1 MSSARHSHHKFAKHG
16 MLVAGGVCLS
26 LILAACG
33 GGSGGS
39 ATNSDGNDAP
49 QITAAATNTATPA
62 PVVLDSV
69 TTCDVPNFQAE
80 MMALVNAARAKGAVC
95 GAVTRKP
102 SKPLAWNDLLGIASD
117 IHSHDMAA
125 NNFFDHNSPR
135 TGSLR
140 ERIRGTGFQYEEAG
154 ENLAGGQT
162 SVAKVV
168 NDWLQSPSH
177 CANMLNP
184 EFKVMGASCK
194 RNAASFYKNYWTL
207 EMALPLGEK
216 PETEIETENKD
227 TAKDDSDTKQ
237 DKSSKVSTNE

>member
-1 MSSARHSHHKFAKHG
+1 MSTVRSTRTFNANSG
-16 MLVAGGVCLS
+16 MSVLWSLGLA
-26 LILAACG
+26 LILTACG

-39 ATNSDGNDAP
+39 AINSDGNETP
-49 QITAAATNTATPA
+49 QITAAATNTANPEPA
-62 PVVLDSV
+62 AVALDS
-69 TTCDVPNFQAE
+69 TAICDIPNFQAE
-80 MMALVNAARAKGAVC
+80 MVALINAARAKGATC
-95 GAVTRKP
+95 GNVTRKP
-102 SKPLAWNDLLGIASD
+102 SKPLAWNDLLGIAAD
-117 IHSHDMAA
+117 IHSTDMAA

-184 EFKVMGASCK
+184 EFKLMGASCK
-194 RNAASFYKNYWTL
+194 RNAASYYKNYWTL
-207 EMALPLGEK
+207 EMALPLGESRD
-216 PETEIETENKD
+216 TEDESEDKED
-227 TAKDDSDTKQ
+227 AKEDGKEDLKND
-237 DKSSKVSTNE
+237 

>member
-1 MSSARHSHHKFAKHG
+1 MPA
-16 MLVAGGVCLS
+16 LLCLTLS

-39 ATNSDGNDAP
+39 AINSDGNDAP

-69 TTCDVPNFQAE
+69 TTCDVPNFQAD
-80 MMALVNAARAKGAVC
+80 MIALVNAARAKGAVC

-117 IHSHDMAA
+117 IHSHDMAV

-207 EMALPLGEK
+207 EMALPLGEAR
-216 PETEIETENKD
+216 ETED
-227 TAKDDSDTKQ
+227 DVKDDDKA
-237 DKSSKVSTNE
+237 DDKNDEKVEPEDKKAKSSKVSTNE